1 MKHKLRM
8 SPDQVTQAVVD
19 AITFL
24 RSLGCN
30 DIEFTPEDA
39 GEQSRCRQR
48 MQTSGQHGMPSRGRL
63 QAHIT
68 SHKGCGAARHPHLL
82 FSIILTSLCL
92 CSPLRPRLP
101 VRGAGGGRQG

>member
-19 AITFL
+19 AITHL

-39 GEQSRCRQR
+39 GEQGVS
-48 MQTSGQHGMPSRGRL
+48 
-63 QAHIT
+63 
-68 SHKGCGAARHPHLL
+68 
-82 FSIILTSLCL
+82 F
-92 CSPLRPRLP
+92 
-101 VRGAGGGRQG
+101 